1 MLHIKIVAV
10 GKIKEKYLKEG
21 IKEYSKRLGAYVKFQ
36 MIEVDDEPCSEKHSL
51 AEMERVK
58 QKEGIRLLK
67 HIEEQDYL
75 ILLDLQGRGLSS
87 LQFAEMLA
95 TRSLAGQS
103 KIAFIIG
110 GSLGVSA
117 QVQERANYV
126 WSFSKLTFPH
136 QLFRLI
142 LLEQIYRACK
152 INHGETYHK

>member
-103 KIAFIIG
+103 KIAIIG
-110 GSLGVSA
+110 GRWEFQLRSKK
-117 QVQERANYV
+117 ERIM
-126 WSFSKLTFPH
+126 FEFLKLTFPH